1 MPPIWTKII
10 ATPAMTERFAGTVP
24 MPPASTA
31 AMRELFR
38 RLEAEGGGFV
48 HHADLPLAERWML
61 EAGRL
66 ASEAEELRA
75 DAAGIAD
82 QNELTVKLWNAI
94 GNTYRAL
101 NIPWVIDPIARTL
114 FLRCTLWRES
124 ASVDGGNATALC
136 DVGSWRDR
144 AAPLGAYDSPELGR
158 CLHLVHRIIMEP
170 NGTVGAPAI
179 YNGQGT
185 GAYWGDG
192 VHHGRQIWGWK
203 SYAWHYDC
211 KRRMGA
217 GDCQAWVSEFFTPL
231 HWWYLLGRD
240 ITRSLIERGAL
251 RVIFESLR
259 ACVLLNLKAA
269 AEARVLAAAAG
280 EPVAAAVAPLVGLG
294 ELQLAEGI
302 AAYTDNNEAQV
313 RERLAAIGGG
323 VSAVAGP
330 VAGVIALVAGGTMG
344 AATAAAAAAATG
356 VGLIFSIVIGIGLA
370 LSFALPP
377 AFARNVDPFGRDR
390 PVYERPRISGDLRTP
405 PTHTVPDPPTPP
417 DRRPFERSM
426 WRADGASTMG
436 PENTPATPGGG
447 KAGGGKVTPGG
458 KVVAPGDAPPP
469 SEKEPPPPDAPPPA
483 DTPPASP
490 PPAEPSSMAPL
501 ALAAA
506 LVVGVAYAASRR
518 R

>member
-1 MPPIWTKII
+1 MPPVWEKII

-24 MPPASTA
+24 MPAASTA
-31 AMRELFR
+31 AMQELFR

-66 ASEAEELRA
+66 ASEAEEARV
-75 DAAGIAD
+75 DVAGVAD

-101 NIPWVIDPIARTL
+101 NIPWVIDPIARVL
-114 FLRCTLWRES
+114 FLRCTSWRDSE
-124 ASVDGGNATALC
+124 VLC
-136 DVGSWRDR
+136 DVGSWSER
-144 AAPLGAYDSPELGR
+144 AVPLGAYDSPELGR
-158 CLHLVHRIIMEP
+158 CVHLVHRIIMEP
-170 NGTVGAPAI
+170 DGSVGAPAI

-203 SYAWHYDC
+203 SYAWHYEC
-211 KRRMGA
+211 LRRPGA
-217 GDCQAWVSEFFTPL
+217 GDCQAWVSRFFTPL

-240 ITRSLIERGAL
+240 IARSLIERGML

-259 ACVLLNLKAA
+259 ACVMYNLQTAA
-269 AEARVLAAAAG
+269 KARVLASAAG

-294 ELQLAEGI
+294 DLQLAEGV
-302 AAYTDNNEAQV
+302 AAYQDGNEAEI
-313 RERLAAIGGG
+313 RERLAAIGG
-323 VSAVAGP
+323 AIGP
-330 VAGVIALVAGGTMG
+330 VAGAVAGAIALIGGGT
-344 AATAAAAAAATG
+344 TAAAGVAAGAAASG
-356 VGLIFSIVIGIGLA
+356 VGLIFAVVIGIGLA

-377 AFARNVDPFGRDR
+377 ATARNVDPFGRNR

-417 DRRPFERSM
+417 DRRRYQPVVARS
-426 WRADGASTMG
+426 DGAPTMG
-436 PENTPATPGGG
+436 PENAPAAPSSGD
-447 KAGGGKVTPGG
+447 KVGGKVTRGG
-458 KVVAPGDAPPP
+458 KVVAPGDAPPS

-506 LVVGVAYAASRR
+506 LVVAVAYAASRR